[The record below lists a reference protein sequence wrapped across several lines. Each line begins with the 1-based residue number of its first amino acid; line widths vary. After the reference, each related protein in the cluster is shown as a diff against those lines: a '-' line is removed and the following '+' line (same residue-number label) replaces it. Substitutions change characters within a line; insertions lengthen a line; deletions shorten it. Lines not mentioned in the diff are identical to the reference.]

1 MKNVMTILGAIL
13 FATTI
18 LTSCGGGE
26 KKPNEIN
33 LKPISSSIKGELSEY
48 FNIVE
53 GTYKLTGDDKY
64 SGTDNY
70 QLKVQFS
77 RTDKAFDFDVNSVL
91 NIVGGFALYC
101 DLLDEQTAPVI
112 QADRGGMI
120 TQGSSDGIESLAS
133 LKSGE
138 TGWVTYHFSGS
149 PEVIEKIKSF
159 SVDSKSGKDLQ
170 RVSSSTSSEST
181 DNSSSTS
188 SVDCDQFIKDYSA
201 FADSYVKLMKKYKAN
216 QSDPSILNEYT
227 EAAQK
232 AMDMQKDAS
241 SCTDPAYASKLM
253 EIANK
258 IAKAAI

>member
-232 AMDMQKDAS
+232 AMDMQKDDS

-253 EIANK
+253 ELANQ
-258 IAKAAI
+258 IAKAAM